1 MIYGGCLPCH
11 DQSNRLTPSF
21 AMAPADLLTILAQV
35 PGSLQTLD
43 RTDALWHQLRNGTLP
58 NPTIVQPSSDPIVPD
73 LDITICGAT
82 LGVILGLALVR
93 KGWTVCLI
101 ERGNLQGRDQEWNIA
116 RRELDTLLRLDLLT
130 EAELTETIVTHYN
143 PGRVAFNGGPEFW
156 VTDVLNLG
164 VSPKIL
170 LNSLKTKF
178 LEAGGQ
184 LQEQTSVTA
193 LQVHPSGVE
202 ITTSNGTSN
211 GTLRSRLVLDMMGHF
226 SPIARQ
232 ARNFATPDSVCLVTG
247 SCAQGFRPQPG
258 PPSGDLMVS
267 FTPIENHH
275 QNFWEAFPAQDGR
288 TTYLFTYLDAD
299 PRRSSLRDL
308 FADYLRFLPSYQQ
321 TDLSEIQFQRFL
333 FGLLPSYKTSPLKP
347 AWDRILQ
354 VGDSSGTQSP
364 LSFGG
369 FGALLRHLDRLVSGI
384 DDALRCDDLS
394 RSDLAALTPYQP
406 NISVT
411 WLFQAAMRVS
421 LDQTLPPNQIN
432 ELLSAVFQ
440 VMADSGDDVLK
451 PFLQDVVQFPALAQ
465 TMLKTGITAP
475 IEVLRVLPQVG
486 LGPLLDWT
494 RHYGALG
501 LYAGGQAI
509 VDRLPATANLE
520 KFTPRQRRW
529 LDGIRYGSGSDYHG

>member
-1 MIYGGCLPCH
+1 
-11 DQSNRLTPSF
+11 
-21 AMAPADLLTILAQV
+21 MATADLLTILAQI
-35 PGSLQTLD
+35 PGSLETLD
-43 RTDALWHQLRNGTLP
+43 RTDALWHQLRNNSLP
-58 NPTIVQPSSDPIVPD
+58 QTSIVQTTPTSTPPD
-73 LDITICGAT
+73 HDIIICGAT
-82 LGVILGLALVR
+82 LGIIIGLALAR
-93 KGWTVCLI
+93 KGWRILLI
-101 ERGNLQGRDQEWNIA
+101 ERGQLQGRDQEWNIA
-116 RRELDTLLRLDLLT
+116 RRELDVLLRLDLLT
-130 EAELTETIVTHYN
+130 EPELAEAIVTHYN
-143 PGRVAFNGGPEFW
+143 PGRVSFNGGPEFW

-170 LNSLKTKF
+170 LAQLKAKY
-178 LEAGGQ
+178 LDLGGQ
-184 LQEQTSVTA
+184 LLEQTSVTG
-193 LQVHPSGVE
+193 LTVSPTGVE
-202 ITTSNGTSN
+202 VTTSTGTST
-211 GTLRSRLVLDMMGHF
+211 GTHRSRLVLDMMGHF

-232 ARNFATPDSVCLVTG
+232 ARNFATPDSICLVTG
-247 SCAQGFRPQPG
+247 SCAQGFRPQSG
-258 PPSGDLMVS
+258 APSGDLMVS
-267 FTPIENHH
+267 FTPIANHC

-308 FADYLRFLPSYQQ
+308 FADYLRWLPSYQQ

-369 FGALLRHLDRLVSGI
+369 FGALLRHLDRLVLGL
-384 DDALRCDDLS
+384 DDCMKGDALS
-394 RSDLAALTPYQP
+394 RSDLATLTPYQP

-411 WLFQAAMRVS
+411 WLFQTAMRVS
-421 LDQTLPPNQIN
+421 LDQTIPPNQIN

-475 IEVLRVLPQVG
+475 AEVLRVLPQVG
-486 LGPLLDWT
+486 LGPLLDWA

-501 LYAGGQAI
+501 LYSGLQAS
-509 VDRLPATANLE
+509 VDRLPVATNLD
-520 KFTPRQRRW
+520 KLSPRQRRW
-529 LDGIRYGSGSDYHG
+529 LDAIRYGSGSDYHG

>member
-1 MIYGGCLPCH
+1 
-11 DQSNRLTPSF
+11 
-21 AMAPADLLTILAQV
+21 MATADLLTILAQV
-35 PGSLQTLD
+35 PGSLETLD
-43 RTDALWHQLRNGTLP
+43 RTDALWHQIRNGTLP
-58 NPTIVQPSSDPIVPD
+58 KTEIVQTSRNPIAPD
-73 LDITICGAT
+73 HDIIICGAT
-82 LGVILGLALVR
+82 LGIIIGLALAR
-93 KGWTVCLI
+93 KGWRILLI
-101 ERGNLQGRDQEWNIA
+101 ERGQLQGRDQEWNIA
-116 RRELDTLLRLDLLT
+116 RRELDVLLRLDLLSET
-130 EAELTETIVTHYN
+130 ELAETIVTHHN
-143 PGRVAFNGGPEFW
+143 PGRVSFNGGPEFW

-164 VSPKIL
+164 VSPKLL
-170 LNSLKTKF
+170 LNQLKTKY
-178 LEAGGQ
+178 LDLGGQ
-184 LQEQTSVTA
+184 LLEQTSVIGLT
-193 LQVHPSGVE
+193 VSPTGVE
-202 ITTSNGTSN
+202 VTTSNGTH
-211 GTLRSRLVLDMMGHF
+211 RSRLVLDMMGHF

-232 ARNFATPDSVCLVTG
+232 ARNFATPDSICLVTG
-247 SCAQGFRPQPG
+247 SCAQGFRTPPG
-258 PPSGDLMVS
+258 SPSGDLMVS
-267 FTPIENHH
+267 FTPIENHR

-308 FADYLRFLPSYQQ
+308 FADYLRWLPSYQQ
-321 TDLSEIQFQRFL
+321 TDLGEIQFQRFL

-369 FGALLRHLDRLVSGI
+369 FGALLRHLDRLVIGI
-384 DDALRCDDLS
+384 NDCLNGDALS

-411 WLFQAAMRVS
+411 WLFQSAMRVS

-440 VMADSGDDVLK
+440 VMANSGDEVLK

-475 IEVLRVLPQVG
+475 AEVLRVLPQVG
-486 LGPLLDWT
+486 LGPLLDWA

-501 LYAGGQAI
+501 LYAGLQAG
-509 VDRLPATANLE
+509 VDRLPVATNPATLS
-520 KFTPRQRRW
+520 PRQRRW
-529 LDGIRYGSGSDYHG
+529 LDAIRYGSGSDYHG